1 MSVLVTAASRHGSTA
16 EIAGAIGEEL
26 RARGVVVTLLR
37 PESVTSLSGYDA
49 VVLGSAVYVGH
60 WQASAV
66 AFAERFGPALAALPV
81 WVFSSG
87 PVGAPAGK
95 LAKAMTTDPA
105 ELPRVAELTGFRAH
119 RIFPGKL
126 NPKSLPLGQRLS
138 LLVFRGMTGDFRDW
152 DAARDWAA
160 SIAAELA
167 AMTQGTRTDVERD
180 QA

>member
-1 MSVLVTAASRHGSTA
+1 MRTLNVLVTAASRHGSTA
-16 EIAGAIGEEL
+16 EIAAAIGDEL
-26 RARGVVVTLLR
+26 RARGAAATVLK
-37 PESVTSLSGYDA
+37 PESVTSVSGYDA

-60 WQASAV
+60 WLAPAV
-66 AFAERFGPALAALPV
+66 AFAERFGSSLVATPV

-87 PVGAPAGK
+87 PVGAPAAK
-95 LAKAMTTDPA
+95 LTKAMATDPV

-126 NPKSLPLGQRLS
+126 NPRSLPLGQRVS

-167 AMTQGTRTDVERD
+167 AEAP
-180 QA
+180 QAQAVGDD